1 MTGGGAISQAVVDGP
16 PMTIAAFDYEHYC
29 RIDVEW
35 RLNVLTRLGDLLR
48 FMALKFEIP
57 LA

>member
-1 MTGGGAISQAVVDGP
+1 MSQAVVDGP